1 MEYTILLQASQIK
14 TITLRLTQF
23 YYFLTYLLDWY
34 LLNISGTYTPVSLC
48 RTCRLHTNSF
58 LAICSPLVSLWSFP
72 L

>member
-14 TITLRLTQF
+14 TITLRLIHF

-48 RTCRLHTNSF
+48 RTYTLHTHRF
-58 LAICSPLVSLWSFP
+58 LAVCSTLVSLWSFP